1 MPLTGE
7 EIRHRLIAL
16 AERWSVYEGSER
28 AEAQTFLNDLFACY
42 GQNRADVATFEEPQA
57 GGFIDLIWP
66 RRCIIEMKRPSEA
79 NRLITHRQQAL
90 GYWRAAADPE
100 AGIPAPEYVVICA
113 FKRLEIWE
121 PGRFPNEPRVVLDLV
136 ELPDRYET
144 LFFLAGRE
152 PVFIGGHEA
161 ITREAVGK
169 VTEVYSR
176 LRERRAAD
184 ADVLRDFILQSV
196 WCMFAEDLGQ
206 IEAQLFTRLVERLIE
221 DPQRSSVDELGQL
234 FVYLNTPGGGPT
246 QGLYAGVRYANGGLF
261 ANPARVHLD
270 GGDLELLKAACQSDW
285 KRVQPS
291 IFGSLL
297 EGGLGHDM
305 QWALGAHYTFEA
317 DIRKVIGPSIVEPW
331 KQRIDNISTHR
342 EAVAAQTDLAN
353 YVVLDPACG
362 SGNFLYVAYQELRRI
377 EQRLREREQELR
389 REAGMSDQQ
398 AMSFFPLTNIRG
410 IELNGY
416 AVSVARVTLWMG
428 HKIAVDTLGLD
439 EATLPLAD
447 LSGIH
452 QADALRV
459 PWPQCDVIVGNP
471 PFHGDRN
478 LRGLLGDAYLDW
490 LTQEFGVGIKDYC
503 VYWFRKAH
511 DHLQAGQRAGLV
523 GTNSVSQNR
532 ARGAS
537 LNYIVETGGVIVD
550 AVSTQDWPGEANVD
564 VSIVN
569 WVKEPEPPP
578 THLMLDGQDV
588 EGIDTAL
595 RASTIPN
602 ADVPGLPANAGIAF
616 QGFLPGAQFDITLE
630 RGQGLLADGGASY
643 EDVVKPYL
651 DGRDITRTSDQRPSR
666 QTIDFG
672 QMTLEQAMR
681 YPAALEIVRQQAKEA
696 RENSNS
702 YSRNPHWWQFLWPR
716 PDFRREAADL
726 PRFIA
731 GTATAARIFF
741 CWCDAS
747 WRPSNSTNVF
757 ALSTDY
763 AMGVL
768 SSRIHTEWARAR
780 SSTLEDRIRY
790 TPSSAFE
797 TFPWPAASEIQRS
810 AIADLTV
817 ELLRERQAI
826 CVDEGIGLTELY
838 NRVDDGAYRDL
849 AALGGRLDRAVAD
862 AYGWP
867 PTIAED
873 PRESNRRL
881 LVRNG
886 QILRQ
891 ETPYAGPRTA

>member
-1 MPLTGE
+1 
-7 EIRHRLIAL
+7 
-16 AERWSVYEGSER
+16 
-28 AEAQTFLNDLFACY
+28 
-42 GQNRADVATFEEPQA
+42 
-57 GGFIDLIWP
+57 
-66 RRCIIEMKRPSEA
+66 
-79 NRLITHRQQAL
+79 
-90 GYWRAAADPE
+90 
-100 AGIPAPEYVVICA
+100 
-113 FKRLEIWE
+113 
-121 PGRFPNEPRVVLDLV
+121 
-136 ELPDRYET
+136 
-144 LFFLAGRE
+144 
-152 PVFIGGHEA
+152 
-161 ITREAVGK
+161 
-169 VTEVYSR
+169 
-176 LRERRAAD
+176 
-184 ADVLRDFILQSV
+184 
-196 WCMFAEDLGQ
+196 
-206 IEAQLFTRLVERLIE
+206 
-221 DPQRSSVDELGQL
+221 
-234 FVYLNTPGGGPT
+234 
-246 QGLYAGVRYANGGLF
+246 
-261 ANPARVHLD
+261 
-270 GGDLELLKAACQSDW
+270 
-285 KRVQPS
+285 
-291 IFGSLL
+291 
-297 EGGLGHDM
+297 
-305 QWALGAHYTFEA
+305 
-317 DIRKVIGPSIVEPW
+317 
-331 KQRIDNISTHR
+331 
-342 EAVAAQTDLAN
+342 
-353 YVVLDPACG
+353 
-362 SGNFLYVAYQELRRI
+362 
-377 EQRLREREQELR
+377 
-389 REAGMSDQQ
+389 MSDQQ

-447 LSGIH
+447 LSGIQ

-459 PWPQCDVIVGNP
+459 PWPECDVIVGNP

-490 LTQEFGVGIKDYC
+490 LSQEFGVGIKDYC

-511 DHLQAGQRAGLV
+511 DHLHAGQRAGLV

-550 AVSTQDWPGEANVD
+550 AVSTQDWPGEASVD

-616 QGFLPGAQFDITLE
+616 QGFLPGAQFDITQD
-630 RGQGLLADGGASY
+630 RGRELLADGGAAY

-651 DGRDITRTSDQRPSR
+651 DGRDITRTPDQHPSR
-666 QTIDFG
+666 HTIDFG

-716 PDFRREAADL
+716 PDFRRAVTGL
-726 PRFIA
+726 PRFLA
-731 GTATAARIFF
+731 GTRVSKRIVF
-741 CWCDAS
+741 CWCDAH
-747 WRPSNSTNVF
+747 WLPSDATNAF

-763 AMGVL
+763 AMGIL
-768 SSRIHTEWARAR
+768 SSTIHTEWARAR

-790 TPSSAFE
+790 TPTSAFE
-797 TFPWPAASEIQRS
+797 TFPWPEASEIQRS
-810 AIADLTV
+810 AIGELSVDL
-817 ELLRERQAI
+817 LCERQAI
-826 CVDEGIGLTELY
+826 CIAEGIGLTDLY
-838 NRVDDGAYRDL
+838 NRVEDGAYQDL
-849 AALGGRLDRAVAD
+849 ASLGDRLDHAVAE

-867 PTIAED
+867 PTIADD
-873 PRESNRRL
+873 PRDSNRRL

-891 ETPYAGPRTA
+891 ELPYVGPRTA